1 MLSVRLPIELETEID
16 RLASAEKKTK
26 SDIIKEAL
34 REYIAAHRDRSSSY
48 EIGQDLFGIASSG
61 ESDRSATYKQRL
73 KDKLGAKHA
82 H

>member
-1 MLSVRLPIELETEID
+1 MLTVRLPNELETEID
-16 RLASAEKKTK
+16 RIASAERKTR
-26 SDIIKEAL
+26 SDIVKEAL
-34 REYIAAHRDRSSSY
+34 REYIASHRDRGSSY
-48 EIGQDLFGIASSG
+48 ELGQDLFGVASSG